1 MANQDKAF
9 ALLTAELRRQRCW
22 KDLARSLTGCAAHE
36 MARSLAAVTDPEFG
50 HELVQLLVETPSID
64 TQSYIIEL
72 LKNIHTTEVAS
83 ALLQIVVVG
92 AHSRESFRSDLAE
105 NVRISA
111 LLAAGGMAGV
121 CESTQVSDLF
131 ENFLE
136 KQVLLYELHQD
147 NVFTHRTEDVLRA
160 IGSINSSLSIPLMV
174 RVFRSTYMW
183 EAQTY
188 GDVIRAYNLSLILVE
203 TLRECGG
210 EISPEDWEL
219 IDRCS

>member
-1 MANQDKAF
+1 
-9 ALLTAELRRQRCW
+9 
-22 KDLARSLTGCAAHE
+22 